1 MSGAALLIA
10 ALTAAPRAQL
20 PANFVEKTIAAGASF
35 TEATSMA
42 HVADGRIFVSERGG
56 NIKVI
61 KDKNA
66 ADAALVVKINTTTNR
81 EQGLLKIVAHPDFA
95 NKPWLYAYYMTA
107 DYNHHNVTR
116 IRLDANNTVVK
127 MDTVIRLPV
136 LENQGRHN
144 GSGMVFGKDGYLY
157 VARGQDELGGAANP
171 AALWTSQKGKI
182 LRFTEEGQPAP
193 GNPHANAAT
202 AEEKS
207 IWARGF
213 RNPWTMA
220 IDPISGRIFEGDVGD
235 GTEELNDVTD
245 PDPAK
250 DYWYGY
256 GNGGGDGVG
265 AAGGKAIDPIYYH
278 PTGGAGECAIVA
290 EVPYNAAVASNWPAE
305 YKNRIY
311 VADYCGASIRSVPL
325 NNPSTP
331 VNLQAAGN
339 GTQVFHSGSQTKVG
353 MSLGIDGNLY
363 YVAYGTNKKALMIAY
378 TGTTSAA
385 EPAANSLTVRNF
397 VFRMGRGS
405 DVKLT
410 LNGDIPLKDQGRGEF
425 AILGADGRVL
435 FSQSMRMI
443 GNEFTAHGFRP
454 AAAGLYVC
462 RLSWKADGADRQAL
476 GRLVVLP

>member
-1 MSGAALLIA
+1 
-10 ALTAAPRAQL
+10 
-20 PANFVEKTIAAGASF
+20 
-35 TEATSMA
+35 
-42 HVADGRIFVSERGG
+42 
-56 NIKVI
+56 
-61 KDKNA
+61 
-66 ADAALVVKINTTTNR
+66 
-81 EQGLLKIVAHPDFA
+81 
-95 NKPWLYAYYMTA
+95 MTA
-107 DYNHHNVTR
+107 DLNHHNVTR
-116 IRLDANNTVVK
+116 IEVDANNAVVK
-127 MDTVIRLPV
+127 VDTVIKLPQ

-182 LRFTEEGQPAP
+182 LRFTEDGKPAP

-202 AEEKS
+202 DAEKS

-220 IDPISGRIFEGDVGD
+220 IDPVSGRIFEGDVGD
-235 GTEELNDVTD
+235 GTEELNDVTA
-245 PDPAK
+245 PDAAK

-290 EVPYNAAVASNWPAE
+290 EVPMNAAITSTWPAE

-325 NNPSTP
+325 NNPANP
-331 VNLQAAGN
+331 VNLQATGN
-339 GTQVFHSGSQTKVG
+339 GTQVFYNNSQVKVG
-353 MSLGIDGNLY
+353 MSLGLDGNLY
-363 YVAYGTNKKALMIAY
+363 YVAYGTNKKAYMITY
-378 TGTTSAA
+378 NGPVSVS
-385 EPAANSLTVRNF
+385 EPAANSLSVRNF
-397 VFRMGRGS
+397 VMRMGQGS

-410 LNGDIPLKDQGRGEF
+410 LNGDISLKDQGEGEF

-435 FSQSMRMI
+435 FSQPMRMI
-443 GNEFTAHGFRP
+443 GNTFTAHGFHP
-454 AAAGLYVC
+454 SAAGLYAC
-462 RLSWKADGADRQAL
+462 RLNWKADGADRQAM